1 LIGEN
6 RSTGVAAPGLA
17 IGPDLAVTRALNDA
31 IDQGRLGEAVA
42 LILITL
48 GTNKFDAMSPVV
60 LVDGWTLLV
69 RSLVDSFN
77 Y

>member
-1 LIGEN
+1 MISMPMKL
-6 RSTGVAAPGLA
+6 L
-17 IGPDLAVTRALNDA
+17 L
-31 IDQGRLGEAVA
+31 
-42 LILITL
+42 
-48 GTNKFDAMSPVV
+48 FV